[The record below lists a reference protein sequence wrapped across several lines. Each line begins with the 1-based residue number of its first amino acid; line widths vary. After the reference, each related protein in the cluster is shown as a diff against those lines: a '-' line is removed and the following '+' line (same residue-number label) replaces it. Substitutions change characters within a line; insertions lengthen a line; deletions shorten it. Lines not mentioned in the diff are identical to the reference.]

1 MGHIGNKI
9 GLIFSY
15 WPMLAP
21 KLKMTTVQ
29 LKIYFLR
36 LKNAI
41 FFEEKSPMELSK
53 KRNEGLA
60 RHLKY
65 YLSDFFPNKHYLV
78 AVVVPLCQIVLLIN
92 LAATSFDA
100 KKRHKILPEQEI
112 SFACEYVSP
121 FRVIYHVFVWAPGL
135 SNVH

>member
-1 MGHIGNKI
+1 MK
-9 GLIFSY
+9 
-15 WPMLAP
+15 
-21 KLKMTTVQ
+21 V
-29 LKIYFLR
+29 YFLR

-41 FFEEKSPMELSK
+41 FFEGKSPIKCSRN
-53 KRNEGLA
+53 RNEGLA
-60 RHLKY
+60 HYLEY
-65 YLSDFFPNKHYLV
+65 YLSDFSPSKHYLV

-121 FRVIYHVFVWAPGL
+121 FRVIYHVFVWAPGTL
-135 SNVH
+135 NIILLR

>member
-1 MGHIGNKI
+1 M
-9 GLIFSY
+9 
-15 WPMLAP
+15 
-21 KLKMTTVQ
+21 
-29 LKIYFLR
+29 R

-53 KRNEGLA
+53 KRNEGLSH
-60 RHLKY
+60 HLKY

>member
-9 GLIFSY
+9 GLIFT
-15 WPMLAP
+15 WRPLLAP
-21 KLKMTTVQ
+21 KLKITSTIK
-29 LKIYFLR
+29 KIIFEAKKR
-36 LKNAI
+36 N
-41 FFEEKSPMELSK
+41 FFEEKSPKNGL
-53 KRNEGLA
+53 KREMRVWHVIQNIICPI
-60 RHLKY
+60 
-65 YLSDFFPNKHYLV
+65 FFPNKHYLV

-121 FRVIYHVFVWAPGL
+121 FRVIYHFFVWAPGL
-135 SNVH
+135 SNAH